1 MGRVT
6 LIGCLAGVQPV
17 TARSAEDNPGQT
29 NLLVFYVVL
38 VYLELEHE
46 GAAPGSTSQPVRR
59 NISLKLKAKSKS
71 ASSLSSG
78 KSKKKEG
85 KSGEKSRTGSEGD
98 KESKRKQKSPG
109 TAAAAQVVVMRE
121 LKWDHQILP
130 IGQKVQDPL
139 LHLCE
144 KCSLPILVYGRLS
157 PCKHSF
163 CLTCAEKGNGKCPR
177 SHYVWRGVFDKL
189 FPRSWG
195 SRMYERTWERS
206 KVMENQVYF

>member
-1 MGRVT
+1 M
-6 LIGCLAGVQPV
+6 
-17 TARSAEDNPGQT
+17 EDD
-29 NLLVFYVVL
+29 
-38 VYLELEHE
+38 LELEHE

-98 KESKRKQKSPG
+98 KESKRKEKYPG
-109 TAAAAQVVVMRE
+109 TAVTAQVVVIRE

-144 KCSLPILVYGRLS
+144 KCSLPIPVYGRLCYSAGVS
-157 PCKHSF
+157 PMVSCDQYLNCCNKIVVEFS
-163 CLTCAEKGNGKCPR
+163 GIQIIDYSG
-177 SHYVWRGVFDKL
+177 
-189 FPRSWG
+189 
-195 SRMYERTWERS
+195 
-206 KVMENQVYF
+206 

>member
-1 MGRVT
+1 M
-6 LIGCLAGVQPV
+6 
-17 TARSAEDNPGQT
+17 EDD
-29 NLLVFYVVL
+29 
-38 VYLELEHE
+38 LELERE
-46 GAAPGSTSQPVRR
+46 GAALGSTSQPVRR

-163 CLTCAEKGNGKCPR
+163 CLTCTEKGNGKCPR
-177 SHYVWRGVFDKL
+177 
-189 FPRSWG
+189 
-195 SRMYERTWERS
+195 
-206 KVMENQVYF
+206 

>member
-1 MGRVT
+1 M
-6 LIGCLAGVQPV
+6 
-17 TARSAEDNPGQT
+17 EDD
-29 NLLVFYVVL
+29 
-38 VYLELEHE
+38 LELEHE

-98 KESKRKQKSPG
+98 KESKRRQKSPG

-139 LHLCE
+139 CE
-144 KCSLPILVYGRLS
+144 KCSFPILVYGRL
-157 PCKHSF
+157 
-163 CLTCAEKGNGKCPR
+163 
-177 SHYVWRGVFDKL
+177 
-189 FPRSWG
+189 
-195 SRMYERTWERS
+195 
-206 KVMENQVYF
+206 VYF